1 MTMCLRKVTFVRLAI
16 GLPVLLNLA
25 GAQSVRAET
34 DAELSKKANQLAHE
48 VLLLDTHLDTPFE
61 LQKRMQ
67 DISGRIEGGHFDYVR
82 ARQGGLDALFMAV
95 YVAPEYEEKG
105 GAKAYADGTIDM
117 IEGFARRWPDKFA
130 LVTSIDG
137 IKAQFGSGRVSILL
151 GIENGS
157 ALEDD
162 LGNVQHFYNRG
173 VRYITLTHS
182 KNNHIC
188 DSSFDDGPKWHGLSP
203 FGKELIARMNRVGM
217 MIDVSH
223 VSDEAFHQV
232 LELSKAPVVATHS
245 SCRCFTPGWHRNMSD
260 DMIRLLAQKDG
271 VIQVNFGS
279 MFVNPTVNAEFEKL
293 RKEIIRHI
301 QAHDLQGQERS
312 RYVEQRWKQ
321 TQLSK
326 ARVGDVANHIDHIAK
341 LVGVDHVG
349 LGSDFDGVTEVPEGL
364 EDVSAYPNL
373 ICELLK
379 RGYGEQDI
387 RKMGGENFLR
397 AWAAVEK
404 AAAELRGQG

>member
-1 MTMCLRKVTFVRLAI
+1 MAFLRKGIVLPLVIT
-16 GLPVLLNLA
+16 LPVLINLA
-25 GAQSVRAET
+25 GAQSARAET
-34 DAELSKKANQLAHE
+34 DVELRKKADRLAHE
-48 VLLLDTHLDTPFE
+48 ILLLDTHLDTPFE

-117 IEGFARRWPDKFA
+117 IEGFARVWPDQFA
-130 LVTSIDG
+130 LVTSVDG
-137 IKAQFGSGRVSILL
+137 IKAGFGSGRVSILL

-162 LGNVQHFYNRG
+162 LGNVQHFYDRG
-173 VRYITLTHS
+173 VRYITLAHS

-203 FGKELIARMNRVGM
+203 FGRELIARMNRVGM

-223 VSDEAFHQV
+223 VSDETFHQV
-232 LELSKAPVVATHS
+232 LELSQAPVVATHS

-260 DMIRLLAQKDG
+260 DMIRRLAQKGG
-271 VIQVNFGS
+271 VMQVNFGS
-279 MFVNPTVNAEFEKL
+279 MFVDPAVNAQFEKL
-293 RKEIIRHI
+293 RQEVLAYI
-301 QAHDLQGQERS
+301 QANHLQGEERS

-321 TQLSK
+321 AQLGK
-326 ARVGDVANHIDHIAK
+326 ASVGDVANHIDHIAK

-349 LGSDFDGVTEVPEGL
+349 LGSDFDGVTEVPVGL

-373 ICELLK
+373 MYELLK
-379 RGYGEQDI
+379 RGYGAQDI
-387 RKMGGENFLR
+387 RKICGENFLQV
-397 AWAAVEK
+397 WTQIEK
-404 AAAELRGQG
+404 SAGARRS

>member
-1 MTMCLRKVTFVRLAI
+1 MMYLRKATFVQFAM
-16 GLPVLLNLA
+16 GLPILLNLA
-25 GAQSVRAET
+25 GAQSVRAEA
-34 DAELSKKANQLAHE
+34 DAELRKKADRLAHE
-48 VLLLDTHLDTPFE
+48 ILLLDTHLDTPFE

-95 YVAPEYEEKG
+95 YVAPDYEEKG

-117 IEGFARRWPDKFA
+117 IEGFARQWPDKFA
-130 LVTSIDG
+130 LVASRDG
-137 IKAQFGSGRVSILL
+137 IEGQFGSGRVSILL

-162 LGNVQHFYNRG
+162 LANVQHFYDRG

-188 DSSFDDGPKWHGLSP
+188 DSSFDDGPQWHGLSP
-203 FGKELIARMNRVGM
+203 FGKKLIDRMNRVGM

-223 VSDEAFHQV
+223 VSDETCEQV
-232 LELSKAPVVATHS
+232 LELSQAPVVATHS
-245 SCRCFTPGWHRNMSD
+245 CCRCFTPGWHRNMSD
-260 DMIRLLAQKDG
+260 RLIRRLAQKGG

-279 MFVNPTVNAEFEKL
+279 MFVNPAVNAQFEKL
-293 RKEIIRHI
+293 RQEVLAHI
-301 QAHDLQGQERS
+301 QANHLEGEQRS
-312 RYVEQRWKQ
+312 RYVEERWKQ
-321 TQLSK
+321 VQFGK
-326 ARVGDVANHIDHIAK
+326 ARVGDVADHIDHIAK
-341 LVGVDHVG
+341 LVGVEHVG

-373 ICELLK
+373 IYELLK
-379 RGYGEQDI
+379 RGYGEPDI
-387 RKMGGENFLR
+387 RKICGANFLQV
-397 AWAAVEK
+397 WAQVEK
-404 AAAELRGQG
+404 TAGAGRS